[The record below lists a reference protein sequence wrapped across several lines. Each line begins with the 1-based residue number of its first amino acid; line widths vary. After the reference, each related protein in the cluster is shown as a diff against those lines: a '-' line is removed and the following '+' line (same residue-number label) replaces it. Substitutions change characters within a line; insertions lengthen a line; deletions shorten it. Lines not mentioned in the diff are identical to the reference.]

1 MKWFAREASLLTALS
16 ALVLVLEPTWL
27 TTVGRLWLIAIAL
40 LGSGAILST
49 VFGNIPTEP
58 GPAFTSPVRRLGD
71 LRQMRDIEQAN
82 DFLIAV
88 DYQLFPFLQGA
99 VREIAEQRLL
109 VHHNVDLERE
119 PNRARDILGQETW
132 QLIRPLEPAEGK
144 PHFGSLSIAQ
154 LAVVTE
160 ALEKV

>member
-1 MKWFAREASLLTALS
+1 MRWLLREASLVTALA
-16 ALVLVLEPTWL
+16 ALVVVLEPTWL
-27 TTVGRLWLIAIAL
+27 ATVGRLWLVAIVL

-49 VFGNIPTEP
+49 VFGHIPTEP
-58 GPAFTSPVRRLGD
+58 VRPPTGRARQLGD

-99 VREIAEQRLL
+99 VREIAAQRLL
-109 VHHNVDLERE
+109 VRHNVDLERE
-119 PNRARDILGQETW
+119 PDRARDILGHETW
-132 QLIRPLEPAEGK
+132 QLIRPTETAEGK
-144 PHFGSLSIAQ
+144 PRLGSVSLTQ
-154 LAVVTE
+154 LAAVAD

>member
-1 MKWFAREASLLTALS
+1 EASLATALA

-27 TTVGRLWLIAIAL
+27 ATVFRLWLGAIAL

-49 VFGNIPTEP
+49 VFGRIPTEP
-58 GPAFTSPVRRLGD
+58 APASTQQARQLGD

-99 VREIAEQRLL
+99 VRDIAAQRLL
-109 VHHNVDLERE
+109 VSHNVDLERE
-119 PNRARDILGQETW
+119 PDRARDILGQETW
-132 QLIRPLEPAEGK
+132 RLITPMETAGGK
-144 PHFGSLSIAQ
+144 PRLGSVSLAQ
-154 LAVVTE
+154 LAVVTD
-160 ALEKV
+160 ALEKL

>member
-1 MKWFAREASLLTALS
+1 
-16 ALVLVLEPTWL
+16 
-27 TTVGRLWLIAIAL
+27 
-40 LGSGAILST
+40 
-49 VFGNIPTEP
+49 
-58 GPAFTSPVRRLGD
+58 
-71 LRQMRDIEQAN
+71 MRDIKQAN

-132 QLIRPLEPAEGK
+132 QLIRPMETAEGK

-154 LAVVTE
+154 LAVVTD
-160 ALEKV
+160 ALEKA

>member
-1 MKWFAREASLLTALS
+1 VKWFLREASLVTALA
-16 ALVLVLEPTWL
+16 ALVVVLEPTWL
-27 TTVGRLWLIAIAL
+27 ATVVRFWLGAIAL

-49 VFGNIPTEP
+49 VFGRIPTEP
-58 GPAFTSPVRRLGD
+58 GPASSPPARQLGD

-99 VREIAEQRLL
+99 VRDIAAQRLL
-109 VHHNVDLERE
+109 VGHNVDLERE
-119 PNRARDILGQETW
+119 PDRARAILGQETW
-132 QLIRPLEPAEGK
+132 QLITPTETADGK
-144 PHFGSLSIAQ
+144 PRLGSVSLAQ
-154 LAVVTE
+154 LVVVAD